1 MSLSSFCIKRPVA
14 TFMLFV
20 SMLVLGGVSMF
31 KLPLELF
38 PRIDFPFIG
47 VYVPYPNAIPSQ
59 VEENIAKPIEEVLST
74 LGGVEGMFSGSTSDD
89 CFVGVRFYWG
99 KEVDV
104 LRLEVREKV
113 DQIRSELPP
122 DVRDISIFTF
132 NSSDSPVMV
141 GRISAKGRDLSGS
154 YSLIEKKIINPL
166 SRIEGVGQVNIDG
179 VAPREVAI
187 YLHMDKVKEHRI
199 DIGGLFRNLQA
210 AGASVTVGK
219 VTEDGMRVPIRT
231 WANIDSYEELGQI
244 PLGQGSL
251 RLEDV
256 ATVAYEEPLLTYGR
270 HLNQDQAIAFWIQ
283 KESGANVVDVARR
296 LREKLDEMKY
306 DPALKGVDVVLF
318 WDQSEQIMG
327 SLSALRSAGIIGGIF
342 AVFVLFF
349 FLRSVRSTMI
359 IATAIPFSII
369 AACCF
374 LFLSGRSLNILT
386 MMGLMLAVGM
396 LVDNAVVVLESIH
409 RHQCRNGDPIK
420 ASILGAREVGL
431 AVFAATSTSIIV
443 FAPVVF
449 TADKDGLLTF
459 LAEVG
464 VTISVTLALSLLI
477 SLTLIPL
484 MSSRISRPS
493 REKRSRIMDASL
505 KGYVRA
511 LKWTCLKHRYL
522 TGFLLVP
529 VATAL
534 TIGAMKVANVSF
546 DDNAGVKADRLY
558 LNYEFTD
565 NLNYK
570 RTEDYVSRVED
581 VLMPRRDEFGVKSIY
596 SYYADNAAGTTLFF
610 EDTTMSDAEIKSIR
624 DRLREVLP
632 DMPGCKIRLGDEEQE
647 SAGAGA
653 KTVQVTVWGEDSR
666 YLEELSM
673 QVRRRLSELPYMRD
687 LTVFSEGG
695 KEEVKVV
702 VNDDMAPPLGLS
714 PLGISQVLGLTFRGA
729 RLPDL
734 RTPDGEVEMNVVL
747 QPEDRQT
754 VEDLKGLTV
763 SMNRGI
769 DVQLGSVAEFAMDK
783 GPGRIYREDQK
794 AAVTVSGAYEGPE
807 PEKINGKVAEVMNSI
822 LMPTGYTWSFGQ
834 QQRRAQQQ
842 QQQMLVNII
851 LALACVYLVMA
862 ALFESLT
869 HPLVIMTTL
878 PFAFIGVI
886 WTLVLWDTPLN
897 IMTMIGMV
905 ILIGIVVN
913 NGIVL
918 LDHINN
924 YRRGGLSVEEAILEG
939 GKERFRPILMTAAT
953 TILGLMPMALGDA
966 NIDGLG
972 YYPLARSVMGGLAAS
987 TILTLLVLPTF
998 YAISEDLS
1006 RWRKKVW
1013 ALSDPNRPRI
1023 APRQAPPEPAV
1034 DATPKTGRRG
1044 LKRLIPRIRRRK

>member
-1 MSLSSFCIKRPVA
+1 MSLSSFCIKRPIA

-20 SMLVLGGVSMF
+20 SMLVLGAVSMV

-38 PRIDFPFIG
+38 PRLDFPFIG

-59 VEENIAKPIEEVLST
+59 VEENIAKPIEEVLGT
-74 LGGVEGMFSGSTSDD
+74 LGGVRSMFSGSTSDD
-89 CFVGVRFYWG
+89 CFVGVEFYWG

-122 DVRDISIFTF
+122 EVQDISIFTF
-132 NSSDSPVMV
+132 NSADAPVMV

-166 SRIEGVGQVNIDG
+166 SRIEGVGRVNIDG
-179 VAPREVAI
+179 VAPREVSV
-187 YLHMDKVKEHRI
+187 YLHMDKIKEHRV
-199 DIGGLFRNLQA
+199 DVGRLFANLQA
-210 AGASVTVGK
+210 AGVSVTVGK
-219 VTEDGMRVPIRT
+219 VTEQGMRVPVRT
-231 WANIDSYEELGQI
+231 WTDIDSYEDLGEL
-244 PLGQGSL
+244 PLGQGAL
-251 RLEDV
+251 RLDDV
-256 ATVAYEEPLLTYGR
+256 ATVVYEEPLLTYGR

-296 LREKLDEMKY
+296 LRGKLDEMKW

-318 WDQSEQIMG
+318 WDQSEQIMR
-327 SLSALRSAGIIGGIF
+327 SLRALRSAGMIGAVF

-349 FLRSVRSTMI
+349 FLRSIRSTLV

-374 LFLSGRSLNILT
+374 LFLTGRSLNILT

-409 RHQCRNGDPIK
+409 RHQCKNGDPVK

-449 TADKDGLLTF
+449 TSEKDGLLTF
-459 LAEVG
+459 LSEVG

-484 MSSRISRPS
+484 MASRVSKPG

-505 KGYVRA
+505 RGYIRA
-511 LKWTCLKHRYL
+511 LRWTCIRHRYL
-522 TGFLLVP
+522 TGLVLIP
-529 VATAL
+529 AAAIV
-534 TIGAMKVANVSF
+534 TIAVMKVSDVSF
-546 DDNAGVKADRLY
+546 EMDSGVKTDRLY
-558 LNYEFTD
+558 LSYEFTD
-565 NLNYK
+565 NLNYT
-570 RTEDYVSRVED
+570 RTEDYVTHIED
-581 VLMPRRDEFGVKSIY
+581 VLMPLKDELGVNSIY
-596 SYYADNAAGTTLFF
+596 SYYADNDAGTTLFF
-610 EDTTMSDAEIKSIR
+610 KNTTMSDVDLKGVR
-624 DRLREVLP
+624 DRLRNELP
-632 DMPGCKIRLGDEEQE
+632 VMPGCKIRLGDEEQE

-653 KTVQVTVWGEDSR
+653 KTVQVTIWGEDSQ
-666 YLEELSM
+666 YLEELST
-673 QVRRRLSELPYMRD
+673 QVRRRLAEMPYMRD

-695 KEEVKVV
+695 KEEVKVMV
-702 VNDDMAPPLGLS
+702 DDDLAPPLGLS

-734 RTPDGEVEMNVVL
+734 RTPDGEVQMNVVL
-747 QPEDRQT
+747 QPEDRKT

-763 SMNRGI
+763 SMERGI
-769 DVQLGSVAEFAMDK
+769 DVSLGSVAEFAMDK
-783 GPGRIYREDQK
+783 GPSRIYREDQK
-794 AAVTVSGAYEGPE
+794 AAVTVSGAYEGPD
-807 PEKINGKVAEVMNSI
+807 PEKINGEVTEVMNSI

-834 QQRRAQQQ
+834 RQRRAQEQQ
-842 QQQMLVNII
+842 KQMLVNII

-869 HPLVIMTTL
+869 HPLVIMTSL
-878 PFAFIGVI
+878 PFAFLGVI
-886 WTLVLWDTPLN
+886 WTMILTDTPLN

-905 ILIGIVVN
+905 ILVGIVVN

-924 YRRGGLSVEEAILEG
+924 YRRKGLPVEEAVLEG
-939 GKERFRPILMTAAT
+939 GRERFRPILMTAAT
-953 TILGLMPMALGDA
+953 TILGLLPMALGNA

-972 YYPLARSVMGGLAAS
+972 YYPLARAVMGGLAAS

-998 YAISEDLS
+998 YSISEDLS

-1013 ALSDPNRPRI
+1013 SLSDPRRNR
-1023 APRQAPPEPAV
+1023 
-1034 DATPKTGRRG
+1034 T
-1044 LKRLIPRIRRRK
+1044 